1 MRSGQSSLSDVRC
14 REVPHE
20 PTFQALS
27 TARTCRR
34 IRGVNHLFG
43 SGENEPRGSCPDV
56 VADRF
61 CFGIGFGENG
71 ELAPVATLELP
82 PSSVYILSGDRS
94 PDGRWLVV
102 QYPSNNGYNA
112 QVFGGDGEVDAR
124 LAVGVIA
131 PVQVT
136 GDGRFWGR
144 YGDESIFAG
153 DDLSAG
159 GIVCLDTTGRP
170 LFRFNHD
177 ATGVGGAPS
186 VWSSAGINV
195 VADDEVWVAC
205 YADEP
210 PEPDSD
216 PEEYHALVKLR
227 DYTVERVWPWRI
239 VLEQAPAKP
248 PGSFAVHGDRLL
260 LQGSGFGLGDR
271 TPTPDHPHARLYSV
285 PLGRDGAS
293 EVLPVDESGDWIGPF
308 RSEGRGSR
316 LYLATSKGLRVAD
329 LATLTSF
336 NQTGV

>member
-1 MRSGQSSLSDVRC
+1 
-14 REVPHE
+14 
-20 PTFQALS
+20 
-27 TARTCRR
+27 
-34 IRGVNHLFG
+34 
-43 SGENEPRGSCPDV
+43 
-56 VADRF
+56 
-61 CFGIGFGENG
+61 
-71 ELAPVATLELP
+71 
-82 PSSVYILSGDRS
+82 
-94 PDGRWLVV
+94 
-102 QYPSNNGYNA
+102 
-112 QVFGGDGEVDAR
+112 
-124 LAVGVIA
+124 
-131 PVQVT
+131 VQVT

-248 PGSFAVHGDRLL
+248 PGSFAVHADQLL
-260 LQGSGFGLGDR
+260 LQESGHGLGDR
-271 TPTPDHPHARLYSV
+271 TPTPDHPYARLYSV
-285 PLGRDGAS
+285 PLGGMVPVKCCQWTRAAIGSGHFDPRGGGRDSISRPAK
-293 EVLPVDESGDWIGPF
+293 DFESPTW
-308 RSEGRGSR
+308 
-316 LYLATSKGLRVAD
+316 
-329 LATLTSF
+329 
-336 NQTGV
+336 QH